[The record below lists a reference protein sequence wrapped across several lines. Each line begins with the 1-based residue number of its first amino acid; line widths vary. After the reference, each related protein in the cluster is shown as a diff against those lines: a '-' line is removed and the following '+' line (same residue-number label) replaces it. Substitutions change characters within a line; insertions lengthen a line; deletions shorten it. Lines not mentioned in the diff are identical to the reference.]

1 MRYVAFT
8 LVFLLSGLSA
18 HAAGVLINTDCLYL
32 DDIYGAG
39 YPHTSVQCG
48 IKAGEKR
55 VILSQSIATALKR
68 AGLDFSPAPP
78 AVTVARKG
86 GAVSEEAVKN
96 EIYRRYRAQY
106 PDYEISVEYVRF
118 GREIFTNDPS
128 GYKIQTD
135 TNRFG
140 SAGGTLL
147 TDDGRF
153 SFTYMVKVFANV
165 GIASERINAGEE
177 IASKTVYEYMDI
189 TGLRTPP
196 LKDISG
202 QIAKK
207 VIQKGKILTAD
218 LAESKPDRIKGEPI
232 RLIYESGDLKIEIN
246 AVADGNAVEG
256 KTFPVLNPMTGKSVM
271 ARYIGNGTAKVY

>member
-1 MRYVAFT
+1 MRYIALS
-8 LVFLLSGLSA
+8 LVFLLYGLSA
-18 HAAGVLINTDCLYL
+18 RAAEVPINTDCLYL
-32 DDIYGAG
+32 DDIYGAS
-39 YPHTSVQCG
+39 YPHISVQCG
-48 IKAGEKR
+48 IRAGEKR

-78 AVTVARKG
+78 AVTVVRKG
-86 GAVSEEAVKN
+86 GTVSEQAVKD
-96 EIYRRYRAQY
+96 EISRRYRAQY
-106 PDYEISVEYVRF
+106 PDYEIEVEYVRF
-118 GREIFTNDPS
+118 GREIFTGDPS

-135 TNRFG
+135 TNKFG

-153 SFTYMVKVFANV
+153 SFTYMVKVYANV
-165 GIASERINAGEE
+165 GVASERISAGEE
-177 IASKTVYEYMDI
+177 IASKTVYEYTDI

-196 LKDISG
+196 LKDING
-202 QIAKK
+202 QMAKK

-218 LAESKPDRIKGEPI
+218 LAEAKPDRVKGEPI

-256 KTFPVLNPMTGKSVM
+256 KTFPVLNPITGKPVM
-271 ARYIGNGTAKVY
+271 ARYIGNGTATVY